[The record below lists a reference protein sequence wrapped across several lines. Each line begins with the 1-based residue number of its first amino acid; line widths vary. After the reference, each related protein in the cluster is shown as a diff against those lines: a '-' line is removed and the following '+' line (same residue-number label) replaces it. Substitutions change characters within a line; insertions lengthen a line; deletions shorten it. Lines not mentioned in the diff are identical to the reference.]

1 MKFYRLTLSDHVKM
15 PIKAPGLPSDMYL
28 PNITQEG
35 FQAMPEGIV
44 AYYRYSDDVEVPDI
58 LMEPTMMVSKDLRS
72 VLSLYNPEIKAK
84 SVKMFAVEEEI
95 SLAPEYWV
103 LSIPEV
109 YCLSDEVEVLPNGA
123 VEKLILQRN
132 AIGKEDV
139 FKVEGT
145 LENYVIVSTPVV
157 ESILRRKLYG
167 VGFQEVEVR

>member
-15 PIKAPGLPSDMYL
+15 AIKAPGLPYDMYL
-28 PNITQEG
+28 PNISQEL
-35 FQAMPEGIV
+35 FETMPAGIV
-44 AYYRYSDDVEVPDI
+44 AYYRYSDDMEVPDI
-58 LMEPTMMVSKDLRS
+58 LMEPTLMVSPELKA

-103 LSIPEV
+103 LCIPELF
-109 YCLSDEVEVLPNGA
+109 CLSDEVEILPNGS

-139 FKVEGT
+139 FKVAGT

-167 VGFQEVEVR
+167 VGFQEVEVK